1 MRSLYSGVSGIR
13 SHQTR
18 MDVIGNNIANVNTT
32 GFKAS
37 RVTFTDVFNQ
47 TLSSGSVLSNPQ
59 QIGLGVAVGST
70 DLITDDGAFQMTGR
84 SLDLAISG
92 AGLFVLK
99 GANGEILYSR
109 AGAFDWNAEGY
120 LFSPALGMKVQG
132 WMADADGV
140 IGRAD
145 RATMTD
151 IRMIRGDVSLPVA
164 TTQATFKGNLDA
176 SAPEGYTYE
185 TVLNAYDSLGRDI
198 AITIR
203 FTKGSGNTWEVEY
216 LDPYDLVSDPDD
228 PTDPTDPSD
237 PTDLPWQA
245 GITLTFNEKGQL
257 DLEPS
262 TDPDEPLP
270 GTMTITIEDDN
281 GQAAPLTIRIDFSK
295 ITQTFDGSG
304 PGGTAR
310 SSVELDTR
318 DGRRM
323 GTLEAVYVNELGQIT
338 GRYTNGDSKLIAQI
352 ALANFNNVAGL
363 IKEGNSTFAESPAS
377 GVPQIGTPAS
387 GGRGSLVPGNLEGSN
402 VDLAGQFTEMILTQ
416 RGYQASAKLVSTADD
431 MLQEIINLK
440 R

>member
-32 GFKAS
+32 GFKSS

-47 TLSSGSVLSNPQ
+47 TLSSGSALTNPQ

-84 SLDLAISG
+84 SMDLAISG
-92 AGLFVLK
+92 AGLFVMK
-99 GANGEILYSR
+99 GADGEILYSR
-109 AGAFDWNAEGY
+109 AGAFDWNNEGY

-132 WMADADGV
+132 WMADANGV
-140 IGRAD
+140 IGRTD
-145 RATMTD
+145 RATLTD

-164 TTQATFKGNLDA
+164 TTKATFKGNLDA
-176 SAPEGYTYE
+176 AADEGTTYE

-198 AITIR
+198 QITLR
-203 FTKGSGNTWEVEY
+203 FTKGEGNEWTVEY
-216 LDPYDLVSDPDD
+216 LDPYQEPAD
-228 PTDPTDPSD
+228 PTDPDPED
-237 PTDLPWQA
+237 PTWEE
-245 GITLTFNEKGQL
+245 GITLTFTQEGKV
-257 DLEPS
+257 DLGGDPS
-262 TDPDEPLP
+262 GGDDTP
-270 GTMTITIEDDN
+270 GVMTITIEDPT
-281 GQAAPLTIRIDFSK
+281 GQAATLNITVDFTK
-295 ITQTFDGSG
+295 LTQTFDGSG
-304 PGGTAR
+304 ADGTSR
-310 SSVELDTR
+310 STVEMDTR

-323 GTLEAVYVNELGQIT
+323 GTLEAVYVNELGEIT

-352 ALANFNNVAGL
+352 ALANFNNMAGL
-363 IKEGNSTFAESPAS
+363 MKQGNSTFSESPAS

>member
-32 GFKAS
+32 GFKSS

-47 TLSSGSVLSNPQ
+47 TLSSGSALSNPQ

-92 AGLFVLK
+92 SGLFVMK
-99 GANGEILYSR
+99 GADGEILYSR
-109 AGAFDWNAEGY
+109 AGGFDWNSEGY
-120 LFSPALGMKVQG
+120 LINPALGMKVQG
-132 WMADADGV
+132 WMADGNGV
-140 IGRAD
+140 IGRTD
-145 RATMTD
+145 RATLTD

-164 TTQATFKGNLDA
+164 TTKATFKGNLDA
-176 SAPEGYTYE
+176 AAAENDTYE

-198 AITIR
+198 QITLR
-203 FTKGSGNTWEVEY
+203 FTKGEGNEWTVEY
-216 LDPYDLVSDPDD
+216 LDPYNSEPTDPDD
-228 PTDPTDPSD
+228 PTST
-237 PTDLPWQA
+237 PWQE
-245 GITLTFNEKGQL
+245 GITLTFNEKGQI
-257 DLEPS
+257 DLTGGGTGT
-262 TDPDEPLP
+262 TDPTP
-270 GTMTITIEDDN
+270 GIMTITIEDPS
-281 GQAAPLTIRIDFSK
+281 GQAADLTISVDFTK

-304 PGGTAR
+304 SSGT
-310 SSVELDTR
+310 SHSTVEMDTR

-352 ALANFNNVAGL
+352 ALANFNNMAGL
-363 IKEGNSTFAESPAS
+363 MKQGNSTFAESPAS